1 MGFSQGAALAGAIA
15 SMLEKGTK
23 QDVLPTIEHPPFV
36 FFISVSG
43 FRLWFDT
50 YDPLYPIHTPSM
62 HVIGTFVS
70 PSYPALLP
78 GRLTL

>member
-1 MGFSQGAALAGAIA
+1 MGFSQGAALAGAVA

-23 QDVLPTIEHPPFV
+23 QDVLPTIEHPPFD

-62 HVIGTFVS
+62 HVIGAFV
-70 PSYPALLP
+70 PPLLQSFCQ
-78 GRLTL
+78 GG